1 MIVMTSKQKRILS
14 FFGRKN
20 KREEH
25 RPQMETSGT
34 DNVDEDEL
42 SDADEQNFCWT
53 WLKPKQQGETL
64 SLPGWK
70 NSIIKKY

>member
-1 MIVMTSKQKRILS
+1 
-14 FFGRKN
+14 
-20 KREEH
+20 
-25 RPQMETSGT
+25 METSGT

-53 WLKPKQQGETL
+53 RLKPKQQGETL